1 MDATYSKAQECL
13 CSVVLY
19 EFAANDVFI
28 RKMVDPAFHVVA
40 VQKLIGLHFH

>member
-1 MDATYSKAQECL
+1 MDMTYSKAQEYL

-19 EFAANDVFI
+19 EFAANNVFI

-40 VQKLIGLHFH
+40 VQKSIGLRFH